1 MNSKL
6 SNWTIDYPFYSGS
19 LCLIIAVVYFIYK
32 ISIKESFKM
41 RDYSAAGW
49 LALVNSWAL
58 IFMLLILGLFLIF
71 E

>member
-1 MNSKL
+1 
-6 SNWTIDYPFYSGS
+6 
-19 LCLIIAVVYFIYK
+19 
-32 ISIKESFKM
+32 M